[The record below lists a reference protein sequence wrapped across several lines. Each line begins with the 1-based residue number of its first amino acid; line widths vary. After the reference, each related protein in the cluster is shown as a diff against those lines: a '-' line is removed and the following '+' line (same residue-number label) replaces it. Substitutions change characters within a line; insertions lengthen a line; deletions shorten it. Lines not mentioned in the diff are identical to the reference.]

1 MSDEYDV
8 NSLLQNIP
16 SGQNYLGSSEY
27 NVNDI
32 LGNIQPYTAPAVVSP
47 SRVTGKN
54 ILKGAEYFAT
64 GGPFGVKKF
73 KEPAKGVASLLDT
86 TIGSAIPSTASYVTQ
101 AVVRPFTTSER
112 AAEIASNVGSA
123 LDKPFG
129 KAFGITEEP
138 AYKQEASNRFMQFV
152 GENMGKGADWIAKQT
167 GLPKADV
174 EHMMNSLAIVGTH
187 QAVQY
192 GKPVVKG
199 VVQNI
204 QNRFEQAK
212 ADLSGR
218 PVEPIVETPQQ
229 VVTQQQAVTSQ
240 GTMPGAIAP
249 EGGAPGTAPIPK
261 ATVEVSAPTAP
272 VLERKLEVP
281 LEMPEN
287 RAEVNPF
294 KPEDISA
301 REQLLN
307 KIGLEDI
314 RLSALEGNPKEA
326 ASQFITAQADQ
337 GPYGSGMTHQINVEK
352 QALDNHF
359 NKIQEEA
366 GGTTIRHGTPFQEG
380 DKIKVG
386 RTIKDALQ
394 EGYDNH
400 ATETKGL
407 YKEAT
412 DTLGKTP
419 VELKGFNEFLNAD
432 ENFAYQNEKGLQ
444 TGIKQFMNR
453 KGFLDEGG
461 NVKPLT
467 VAQAEEVRQ
476 YINSKYHYETKQ
488 LGGQLKGLLDNDVFE
503 TVGGE
508 TYQKAR
514 KHYQKG
520 IEVYDN
526 PKAMGNLLGDE
537 GVNQKI
543 PDEKVASTVVN
554 LPHSQFE
561 HLFNT
566 LEADGQ
572 ATAVNQLKTSLVEQI
587 KQAGQSAKDQPFNSV
602 AAAKEASK
610 LSEKLKVAFKNDP
623 VALEAIYDGLEAANI
638 LHIPNKYPG
647 AAIQSN
653 LLKNKFSEIAVQR
666 AGALAGGAAGSIFG
680 PLGGGLGAAGG
691 EYLGGKGAAQ
701 LKSGRQ
707 LEQLQKEIKRSGTPL
722 SELNKFEIKE

>member
-1 MSDEYDV
+1 MSNEYDV
-8 NSLLQNIP
+8 NSLLQTLP
-16 SGQNYLGSSEY
+16 SGQNYAGSSEY
-27 NVNDI
+27 TVGDLLNTI
-32 LGNIQPYTAPAVVSP
+32 EPYKEPSIVSP
-47 SRVTGKN
+47 SRVSGKN
-54 ILKGAEYFAT
+54 VLKGMEYFAT

-73 KEPAKGVASLLDT
+73 KEGAQEVASLLDT

-101 AVVRPFTTSER
+101 AVARPFTTSER

-138 AYKQEASNRFMQFV
+138 AYKQEASNRFMNFV

-174 EHMMNSLAIVGTH
+174 EHMMNSLTILGTH

-192 GKPVVKG
+192 GKPIVKG
-199 VVQNI
+199 AVENL

-212 ADLSGR
+212 ADLSGVK
-218 PVEPIVETPQQ
+218 PTVEPNAPVG
-229 VVTQQQAVTSQ
+229 AV
-240 GTMPGAIAP
+240 AP
-249 EGGAPGTAPIPK
+249 ENGVPSVVPAPK
-261 ATVEVSAPTAP
+261 ATVEVSQPTAP
-272 VLERKLEVP
+272 ILERKIEIP
-281 LEMPEN
+281 TEMPEN

-307 KIGLEDI
+307 KIGIEDV

-326 ASQFITAQADQ
+326 ASQFITSQADQ
-337 GPYGSGMTHQINVEK
+337 GPYGSGMTQQINLEK

-366 GGTTIRHGTPFQEG
+366 GGRVIRYDTPFQEG

-419 VELKGFNEFLNAD
+419 VELKGFNEFLNAN

-543 PDEKVASTVVN
+543 SDEKVASTVVN

-566 LEADGQ
+566 LESDGQ
-572 ATAVNQLKTSLVEQI
+572 TTAINQLKTSLVEQI
-587 KQAGQSAKDQPFNSV
+587 KEAGRSAKNQPFNSV
-602 AAAKEASK
+602 AAAKEAAN
-610 LSEKLKVAFKNDP
+610 LGEKLNVSFRNDP
-623 VALEAIYDGLEAANI
+623 KGLEAIYDGIEAANI

-647 AAIQSN
+647 AGVQTH
-653 LLKNKFSEIAVQR
+653 LLKNKFSEMAIQR
-666 AGALAGGAAGSIFG
+666 AGALTGGAAGSFFG
-680 PLGGGLGAAGG
+680 PIGAGVGAAGG
-691 EYLGGKGAAQ
+691 EYLGEKGASK
-701 LKSGRQ
+701 LKSSRQ
-707 LEQLQKEIKRSGTPL
+707 AEQLQKEIKRSGKL
-722 SELNKFEIKE
+722 SDLTNPYEIKE

>member
-8 NSLLQNIP
+8 NSLLKTLP
-16 SGQNYLGSSEY
+16 SGQNYGGSSEY
-27 NVNDI
+27 NVSDI
-32 LGNIQPYTAPAVVSP
+32 LGNLQPYTEPSVVSP
-47 SRVTGKN
+47 SRATGGN
-54 ILKGAEYFAT
+54 VLKGMEYFAT
-64 GGPFGVKKF
+64 GGPFGVKRF

-86 TIGSAIPSTASYVTQ
+86 TIGSAIPSTASYITQ
-101 AVVRPFTTSER
+101 AVARPFTTSER
-112 AAEIASNVGSA
+112 AAEIAGQVGSA

-129 KAFGITEEP
+129 KAFGITEDP
-138 AYKQEASNRFMQFV
+138 AYKQEASNRFMNFV

-174 EHMMNSLAIVGTH
+174 EHMMNSLAILGTH

-192 GKPVVKG
+192 GKPIVKG
-199 VVQNI
+199 AVENL

-212 ADLSGR
+212 ADLSGVK
-218 PVEPIVETPQQ
+218 PTVEPSALVG
-229 VVTQQQAVTSQ
+229 AV
-240 GTMPGAIAP
+240 AP
-249 EGGAPGTAPIPK
+249 EGGVPSVAPAPK
-261 ATVEVSAPTAP
+261 ATVEVSQPTSP
-272 VLERKLEVP
+272 VVERKIEIP
-281 LEMPEN
+281 TEMPEN

-307 KIGLEDI
+307 KIGLEDV
-314 RLSALEGNPKEA
+314 RLSALTGNPKEA

-337 GPYGSGMTHQINVEK
+337 GPYGSGMTQQINLEK

-366 GGTTIRHGTPFQEG
+366 GGTAIRHNTPFQEG

-394 EGYDNH
+394 EGYDSH
-400 ATETKGL
+400 QKETTGL

-412 DTLGKTP
+412 DTLGSTP

-453 KGFLDEGG
+453 KGFLDESG

-467 VAQAEEVRQ
+467 VAQAEDVRK

-508 TYQKAR
+508 TYEKAR
-514 KHYQKG
+514 QHYKKG

-526 PKAMGNLLGDE
+526 PKAMGNLLADE

-572 ATAVNQLKTSLVEQI
+572 TTAVNQLKTSLIEQI

-602 AAAKEASK
+602 AAAKEAAK
-610 LSEKLKVAFKNDP
+610 LGEKLNIAFKNDP
-623 VALEAIYDGLEAANI
+623 KGLEAIYDGIEAANI

-647 AAIQSN
+647 AAVQTH
-653 LLKNKFSEIAVQR
+653 LLKNKFSEMAIQR
-666 AGALAGGAAGSIFG
+666 AGALTGGAAGSFFG
-680 PLGGGLGAAGG
+680 PVGAGIGAAGG
-691 EYLGGKGAAQ
+691 EYLGEKGASK
-701 LKSGRQ
+701 LKSSRQ
-707 LEQLQKEIKRSGTPL
+707 AEQLQKEIKRSGTPL
-722 SELNKFEIKE
+722 NELNKFEIKE